1 MSRWSLFWRPLRIWW
16 LALQLAAGLWWDGQ
30 AWTYP
35 GGITAERQAQRSRR
49 RARWLTGQFLSLGS
63 AFIKLGQLLSARPD
77 VLPAELVEELAQLQ
91 DRVPAFPFSV
101 VQALL
106 EQELGERC
114 AEIIDLEP
122 DPLGAASLAQV
133 HRASL
138 RSGRQVVLKVQRPG
152 LERLFRLDL
161 EVLQQV
167 AAAVQR
173 HPRWGRGRDWVAI
186 AKECRRVLLREL
198 DFRLEAEHAARFRQQ
213 FLDDPGIRIPAVVWE
228 LSARRVLCLDYV
240 PGIKITDR
248 QALVEAGI
256 NPAAVAEKGAA
267 SYLQQLVRYGFFHAD
282 PHPGNLAVA
291 RDGALIYYDFGMMGQ
306 LSGRL
311 RSRLGRMVRAAAG
324 RDAAALVT
332 ELQAAG
338 VIASGIDVGPVRRL
352 VRLMLTEALTPPFS
366 ANALNKLSGDLYALV
381 YGQPFRLPP
390 ELIFVMRALSTFEGV
405 GRSLDPG
412 FSLVAI
418 ARPYLLPLMTSSG
431 GAGSDLLGELSR
443 QAAEVG
449 SRALGIPR
457 RLDESLA
464 RIEQGDLQVQIR
476 AGETDRLLRRLALAQ
491 QSAGQSMLLAGLAVA
506 AALLAASSRPALVA
520 LPLLLGAPVSFSW
533 LKLQARLRRDGR
545 LDQLPGI
552 AAMPQAPAGVR
563 TASPLPAEPGAVA
576 DQADP

>member
-1 MSRWSLFWRPLRIWW
+1 MSRGLLVWRPLRIWW
-16 LALQLAAGLWWDGQ
+16 LALRLALGLWWDGQ
-30 AWTYP
+30 PWTYP
-35 GGITAERQAQRSRR
+35 GGCTAERRSLRSRR
-49 RARWLTGQFLSLGS
+49 RARWLTQRFLELGS

-91 DRVPAFPFSV
+91 DRVPAFGFDV

-114 AEIIDLEP
+114 AEIIDLAP
-122 DPLGAASLAQV
+122 VPLGSASLAQV

-167 AAAVQR
+167 AAVVQR
-173 HPRWGRGRDWVAI
+173 HPRWGRGRDWLGI

-213 FLDDPGIRIPAVVWE
+213 FLDDPGIRVPAVVWE

-248 QALVEAGI
+248 PSLLEAGVD
-256 NPAAVAEKGAA
+256 PAAVAEKGAA
-267 SYLQQLVRYGFFHAD
+267 SYLQQLVRFGFFHAD

-291 RDGALIYYDFGMMGQ
+291 PDGALIYYDFGMMGQ
-306 LSGRL
+306 LSARL
-311 RSRLGRMVRAAAG
+311 RSRLGRMVRAAAS
-324 RDAAALVT
+324 RDAAMLVE

-338 VIASGIDVGPVRRL
+338 VLAAGVDPGPVRRL
-352 VRLMLTEALTPPFS
+352 VRVMLNEALTPPFS
-366 ANALNKLSGDLYALV
+366 ANVLNKLSGDLYALV

-431 GAGSDLLGELSR
+431 GPGSGQALGKGGSAAASGDLFGELSR
-443 QAAEVG
+443 QAVEVG

-457 RLDESLA
+457 RLDDSLA

-491 QSAGQSMLLAGLAVA
+491 QSSGQSMLLAGLAVA
-506 AALLAASSRPALVA
+506 AALLASSVRPALVA
-520 LPLLLGAPVSFSW
+520 VPLVLSLPVGFSW
-533 LKLQARLRRDGR
+533 LKLQARLKRDGR
-545 LDQLPGI
+545 LDQLPGVI
-552 AAMPQAPAGVR
+552 
-563 TASPLPAEPGAVA
+563 SPPSSTS
-576 DQADP
+576 DS

>member
-1 MSRWSLFWRPLRIWW
+1 VIWRPLQIWW
-16 LALQLAAGLWWDGQ
+16 LALRLALGFWWNGQ

-35 GGITAERQAQRSRR
+35 GGVTPERRAQRSRR
-49 RARWLTGQFLSLGS
+49 LARWLTAQFLQLGS

-77 VLPAELVEELAQLQ
+77 VLPAALVEELAHLQ
-91 DRVPAFPFSV
+91 DQVPSFAFAV
-101 VQALL
+101 VQDLL

-114 AEIIDLEP
+114 AEIIDLESE
-122 DPLGAASLAQV
+122 PLGSASLAQV

-167 AAAVQR
+167 AAVVQR

-186 AKECRRVLLREL
+186 AQECRRVLLREL
-198 DFRLEAEHAARFRQQ
+198 DFRLEAQHAARFRQQ

-228 LSARRVLCLDYV
+228 LSSRRVLCLDYV
-240 PGIKITDR
+240 PGIKITNR
-248 QALVEAGI
+248 QALLEAGI
-256 NPAAVAEKGAA
+256 EPAAVAEKGAA
-267 SYLQQLVRYGFFHAD
+267 SYLQQLVRFGFFHAD

-306 LSGRL
+306 LSGQL

-324 RDAAALVT
+324 RDASALVS

-338 VIASGIDVGPVRRL
+338 VIAAGIDPGPVRRL
-352 VRLMLTEALTPPFS
+352 VRVMLNEALTPPFS
-366 ANALNKLSGDLYALV
+366 ANVIGKLSGDLYDLV
-381 YGQPFRLPP
+381 YGQPFRLPA

-412 FSLVAI
+412 FSLVSI
-418 ARPYLLPLMTSSG
+418 ARPYLLPLMTASGDGGPSS
-431 GAGSDLLGELSR
+431 GAGSGANELFNTFTR

-520 LPLLLGAPVSFSW
+520 VPLVTGLPVAWSW
-533 LKLQARLRRDGR
+533 LKLQARLKRDSR
-545 LDQLPGI
+545 IDQLPGV
-552 AAMPQAPAGVR
+552 G
-563 TASPLPAEPGAVA
+563 
-576 DQADP
+576 

>member
-1 MSRWSLFWRPLRIWW
+1 MASLSLPGGGIAWLGRPLRIWR
-16 LALQLAAGLWWDGQ
+16 LVLQLLVGLWWD
-30 AWTYP
+30 ARRWTYR
-35 GGITAERQAQRSRR
+35 GGWTPERAAARQRR
-49 RARWLTGQFLSLGS
+49 RARWLTAQFLELGS
-63 AFIKLGQLLSARPD
+63 AFIKVGQLLSARPD
-77 VLPAELVEELAQLQ
+77 VLPADVVEELAHLQ
-91 DRVPAFPFSV
+91 DRVPAFPFTV
-101 VQALL
+101 VESIL
-106 EQELGERC
+106 EQELGERR
-114 AEIIDLEP
+114 AEIIDIEV
-122 DPLGAASLAQV
+122 DPLGSASLAQV

-138 RSGRQVVLKVQRPG
+138 RSGRQVVFKVQRPG

-173 HPRWGRGRDWVAI
+173 HPVWGRGRDWVGI

-213 FLDDPGIRIPAVVWE
+213 FLDDPQIRIPAVVWE
-228 LSARRVLCLDYV
+228 LSSRRVLCLDYV

-248 QALVEAGI
+248 PALLAAGV
-256 NPAAVAEKGAA
+256 NPGAVAEKGAA
-267 SYLQQLVRYGFFHAD
+267 SYLQQLVRFGFFHAD

-291 RDGALIYYDFGMMGQ
+291 PDGALIYYDFGMMGQ
-306 LSGRL
+306 ISERL
-311 RSRLGRMVRAAAG
+311 RSRLGRMVRAAAA
-324 RDAAALVT
+324 RDASALVE
-332 ELQAAG
+332 ELQQAG
-338 VIASGIDVGPVRRL
+338 VIATGIDPGPVRRL
-352 VRLMLTEALTPPFS
+352 VRLMLTEALTPPFD
-366 ANALNKLSGDLYALV
+366 ANVLNRLSGDIYDLV

-405 GRSLDPG
+405 GRSLDPA

-418 ARPYLLPLMTSSG
+418 ARPYLLPLMTAG
-431 GAGSDLLGELSR
+431 GTGPNDLFNELTR
-443 QAAEVG
+443 QAADVG

-491 QSAGQSMLLAGLAVA
+491 QSAGQSFLLGGLAVA

-520 LPLLLGAPVSFSW
+520 VPLLASVPVALGW

-545 LDQLPGI
+545 IDQLPG
-552 AAMPQAPAGVR
+552 QAG
-563 TASPLPAEPGAVA
+563 GG
-576 DQADP
+576 

>member
-1 MSRWSLFWRPLRIWW
+1 MSSAALRLWRPLRIWW
-16 LALQLAAGLWWDGQ
+16 FALRLALGLWWNGQ
-30 AWTYP
+30 SWSYP
-35 GGITAERQAQRSRR
+35 GGVTTERRAQRSRR
-49 RARWLTGQFLSLGS
+49 LARWLTQQFLQLGS

-77 VLPAELVEELAQLQ
+77 VLPAEFVEELAHLQ
-91 DRVPAFPFSV
+91 DRVPAFPFAV
-101 VQALL
+101 VQDLL

-114 AEIIDLEP
+114 AEIIDLESE
-122 DPLGAASLAQV
+122 PLGSASLAQV

-167 AAAVQR
+167 AAVVQR

-186 AKECRRVLLREL
+186 AQECRRVLLREL
-198 DFRLEAEHAARFRQQ
+198 DFRLEAQHAARFRQQ

-228 LSARRVLCLDYV
+228 LSSRRVLCLDYV
-240 PGIKITDR
+240 PGIKITNR
-248 QALVEAGI
+248 QALLEAGI
-256 NPAAVAEKGAA
+256 EPAAVAEKGAA
-267 SYLQQLVRYGFFHAD
+267 SYLQQLVRFGFFHAD

-324 RDAAALVT
+324 RDAATLVR

-338 VIASGIDVGPVRRL
+338 VIAEGIDPGPVRRL

-366 ANALNKLSGDLYALV
+366 ANVIEKLSGDLYDLV
-381 YGQPFRLPP
+381 YGQPFRLPA

-405 GRSLDPG
+405 GRTLDPG

-418 ARPYLLPLMTSSG
+418 ARPYLLPLMTASG
-431 GAGSDLLGELSR
+431 GSPGAGSGTNDLLNEITR

-506 AALLAASSRPALVA
+506 SALLAASARPALVA
-520 LPLLLGAPVSFSW
+520 VPLVAGLPVGWSW
-533 LKLQARLRRDGR
+533 LKLQARLKRDSR
-545 LDQLPGI
+545 IDQLPGV
-552 AAMPQAPAGVR
+552 G
-563 TASPLPAEPGAVA
+563 
-576 DQADP
+576 